1 MRGGRGWHG
10 HGGISMNDEKDG
22 IVEKACTVWSAL
34 GRELRLC
41 LEITKVIRTITESMW
56 RRSNETFAILS
67 ASIRTF
73 YEWIIFSALK
83 KLMDIRWIANLRS
96 SAWILSWLWRV
107 KYENLAC
114 TPTHLQRDS
123 RALVPRDYICGKNT
137 ATNLVSKT
145 SNMSNNWYLN
155 HIYNPIHAHVIDM
168 DM

>member
-1 MRGGRGWHG
+1 MRGGRGW

-73 YEWIIFSALK
+73 YELSYIMEQSSKWIIFSALK

-107 KYENLAC
+107 KYENLALNFFVIRGDMCPNGFYAQKKRSQSDRC
-114 TPTHLQRDS
+114 TVAFSNIAMFQYFNIS
-123 RALVPRDYICGKNT
+123 GI
-137 ATNLVSKT
+137 VSF
-145 SNMSNNWYLN
+145 
-155 HIYNPIHAHVIDM
+155 H
-168 DM
+168 